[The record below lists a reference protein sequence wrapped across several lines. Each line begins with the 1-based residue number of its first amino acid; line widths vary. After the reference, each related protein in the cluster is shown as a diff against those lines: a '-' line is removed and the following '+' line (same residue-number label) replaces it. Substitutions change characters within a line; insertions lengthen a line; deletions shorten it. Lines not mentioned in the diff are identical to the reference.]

1 MSADHIEKNSSTT
14 NPRMIHSMAT
24 SKGSGGRISN
34 VSDVSS
40 WGLQC
45 ARIPD
50 IVQAMKKATLTL
62 MVPESLEL
70 DPIELLQDML
80 AEFHYA
86 NKETMGEETLFRIK
100 YEIEAVTK

>member
-1 MSADHIEKNSSTT
+1 
-14 NPRMIHSMAT
+14 
-24 SKGSGGRISN
+24 
-34 VSDVSS
+34 
-40 WGLQC
+40 
-45 ARIPD
+45 
-50 IVQAMKKATLTL
+50 MKKATLTL
-62 MVPESLEL
+62 MVPDSLEL